1 MSNSHLQVVV
11 ANIDNQ
17 IESLL
22 REVATLQNARA
33 ILLDNVASS
42 KNRLESSPKTTTTSK
57 GRGRPKKSVAI
68 ASIVSAV
75 AKQAEKKK
83 GRGRPKGTFKVS
95 KPVSAAKPVAVEQ
108 KVEKR
113 GRPKGSVKVN
123 KPVVV
128 AKSSAQKVERRGR
141 PKGSFKVNKPIAT
154 ARPIAVEQK
163 VERRGRPKGS
173 VKVNKPVASGKPVV
187 VEQKV
192 ERRGRPKGSVK
203 VNKLVASAKPVA
215 VEQKVERRG
224 RPKGSVKVNK
234 PVVKA
239 SISSVAEQGK
249 KGRGRPK
256 GTFKVTAAS
265 NAYRNRV
272 AAAEANA
279 AMPAP
284 KAVERR
290 GRPKGSV
297 KSARPAVAA
306 AQGRRGRKPK
316 NSGAKSSDPGPASKE
331 NKSPKKLSSLIDTL
345 KKQGK
350 KMDIKQRI
358 LGILK
363 LDNHKKSV
371 KELTD
376 NYLNYFGDANS
387 DVKIQRLK
395 ISAIIKRLT
404 AKDGIEVEM
413 GLNSSDTFYR
423 LTK

>member
-42 KNRLESSPKTTTTSK
+42 KNRLDSSPKTTTTSK

-108 KVEKR
+108 KVERR

-154 ARPIAVEQK
+154 ERPI
-163 VERRGRPKGS
+163 
-173 VKVNKPVASGKPVV
+173 
-187 VEQKV
+187 
-192 ERRGRPKGSVK
+192 
-203 VNKLVASAKPVA
+203 A

-239 SISSVAEQGK
+239 SISSVVEQGK

-316 NSGAKSSDPGPASKE
+316 ISGAKSSDPGPASKE

-345 KKQGK
+345 KKEGK

>member
-203 VNKLVASAKPVA
+203 VNK
-215 VEQKVERRG
+215 
-224 RPKGSVKVNK
+224 

-316 NSGAKSSDPGPASKE
+316 ISGAKSSDPGPASKE
-331 NKSPKKLSSLIDTL
+331 NKSPKKLSSLVDTL
-345 KKQGK
+345 KKEGK